1 MTAPDY
7 GLLALFLTV
16 ADTRNFT
23 EAAQRLGIT
32 RSAVSQGVRKLEDQL
47 GVALAVRTT
56 RNLRLTETGARFAAR
71 LRTPL
76 AELDGAM
83 AEASDRAQPRGHLR
97 LVSTSIAER
106 FLSGGLIAS
115 FAAAYPDI
123 TLDITVSDDEGDI
136 VSAGFDAGVRLGE
149 VIEQDMIAVALSGPQ
164 RQVAVASPTYIE
176 AHGAP
181 LSPHDLVDHRCIGWR
196 SQPENAPYR
205 WEFAQNGHDF
215 DVAVNP
221 QITTN
226 DMLLM
231 IRIAVAGGGISFGM
245 EETYQPYL
253 ARGELVRLLGEFLPE
268 FPGFYFYFPS
278 RRNMEPKL
286 RVFADH
292 CRAYARASEN

>member
-7 GLLALFLTV
+7 GLLAMFLTV
-16 ADTRNFT
+16 AETRNFT
-23 EAAQRLGIT
+23 AAAERLGIT

-56 RNLRLTETGARFAAR
+56 RNLRLTETGARLAAR
-71 LRTPL
+71 LRAPL
-76 AELDGAM
+76 SELDSAVSD
-83 AEASDRAQPRGHLR
+83 ASDQKRPRGHLR
-97 LVSTSIAER
+97 LISTSIAER

-115 FAAAYPDI
+115 FAAACPEI

-136 VSAGFDAGVRLGE
+136 VGAGFDAGVRLGE
-149 VIEQDMIAVALSGPQ
+149 VIDQDMIAIALTGMQ
-164 RQVAVASPTYIE
+164 RQVTVASPAYLAT
-176 AHGAP
+176 HGAP
-181 LSPHDLVDHRCIGWR
+181 LVPQDLLKHRCIGWR
-196 SQPENAPYR
+196 SQPHNAPYR
-205 WEFAQNGHDF
+205 WEFAQHGHDF

-231 IRIAVAGGGISFGM
+231 IRIAVAGGGISIGM

-253 ARGELVRLLGEFLPE
+253 ARGELVRVLDDFLPE
-268 FPGFYFYFPS
+268 FKGFYLYFPS

-292 CRAYARASEN
+292 CRSYVRST